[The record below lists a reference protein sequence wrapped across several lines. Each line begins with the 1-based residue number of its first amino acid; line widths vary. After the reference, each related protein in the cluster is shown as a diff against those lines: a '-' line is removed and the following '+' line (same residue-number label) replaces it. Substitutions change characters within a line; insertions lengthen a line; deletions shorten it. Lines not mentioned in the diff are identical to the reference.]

1 MYVARATT
9 KDPGPGLH
17 MSCGG
22 GHAICSRTKEMTYVC
37 GVWACSHA
45 REMVLLSALFA
56 WALAMAV
63 SLSAPTAGIGLYHQK
78 HGQARVVP
86 DELRVW

>member
-22 GHAICSRTKEMTYVC
+22 CQLECTTTNEVALVG
-37 GVWACSHA
+37 GVWPCSHA

-56 WALAMAV
+56 WALDMAV

-78 HGQARVVP
+78 HGHGRVAP
-86 DELRVW
+86 DGLRVW